1 MSLPVAILAG
11 GMATRLMPL
20 TEKIPKALI
29 DINGEPFIVHQ
40 LRLLRSKGIVSVVIC
55 AGHLGE
61 MIQDFVDDGRRF
73 DIQVEYSF
81 DGGRLLG
88 TGGAIKKA
96 LTLLGESF
104 FVLYGDAYLPCD
116 FKNIQATFEDS
127 GKKGLMTVF
136 RNEGAWDTSNVEFKD
151 GQILA
156 YDKRRLSPRMRH
168 IDYGLG
174 LFQRE
179 AFDSVPKE
187 MPYDLAELYRFL
199 LGKGELAACEVEQRF
214 YEIGSVGGLEELKK
228 YMLGERRR
236 AKGERQGA
244 KGEGDLDE

>member
-1 MSLPVAILAG
+1 MTLPVAILAG

-29 DINGEPFIVHQ
+29 DINGEPFIAHQ

-61 MIQDFVDDGRRF
+61 MIQDFVKDGRRF
-73 DIQVEYSF
+73 DIQIEFSF

-88 TGGAIKKA
+88 TGGAVKKA
-96 LTLLGESF
+96 LPLLGGSF
-104 FVLYGDAYLPCD
+104 FVLYGDSYLPCNY
-116 FKNIQATFEDS
+116 KAAQTAFES
-127 GKKGLMTVF
+127 LGKKGLMAVF

-156 YDKRRLSPRMRH
+156 YEKKRLSPRMRH

-174 LFQRE
+174 IFKRE
-179 AFDSVPKE
+179 AFAYVPKDT
-187 MPYDLAELYRFL
+187 PYDLADLYQFL
-199 LGKGELAACEVEQRF
+199 LEKGELAALEVEQRF
-214 YEIGSVGGLEELKK
+214 YEIGSIGGLEELKR
-228 YMLGERRR
+228 YMADGSYM
-236 AKGERQGA
+236 AHG
-244 KGEGDLDE
+244 

>member
-61 MIQDFVDDGRRF
+61 MIQDFVKDGRRF
-73 DIQVEYSF
+73 DIQIEFSF

-88 TGGAIKKA
+88 TGGAVKKA
-96 LTLLGESF
+96 LPLLGGSF
-104 FVLYGDAYLPCD
+104 FVLYGDSYLPCNY
-116 FKNIQATFEDS
+116 KAAQTAFES
-127 GKKGLMTVF
+127 LGKKGLMAVF

-156 YDKRRLSPRMRH
+156 YEKKRLSPRMRH

-174 LFQRE
+174 IFKRE
-179 AFDSVPKE
+179 AFAYVPKDT
-187 MPYDLAELYRFL
+187 PYDLADLYQFL
-199 LGKGELAACEVEQRF
+199 LEKGELAALEVEQRF
-214 YEIGSVGGLEELKK
+214 YEIGSIGGLEELKR
-228 YMLGERRR
+228 YMADGSYM
-236 AKGERQGA
+236 AHG
-244 KGEGDLDE
+244 

>member
-40 LRLLRSKGIVSVVIC
+40 LRLLRSKGIVNVVIC

-61 MIQDFVDDGRRF
+61 MIRDFVDDGRQF

-88 TGGAIKKA
+88 TGGAVRKA
-96 LTLLGESF
+96 LSLLGESF
-104 FVLYGDAYLPCD
+104 YVLYGDSYLPCD
-116 FKNIQATFEDS
+116 FKKIQATFEDS

-174 LFQRE
+174 VFKRE
-179 AFDSVPKE
+179 AFDSVPGD
-187 MPYDLAELYRFL
+187 MPYDLSELYQL
-199 LGKGELAACEVEQRF
+199 LLSKDELAAFEVFERF
-214 YEIGSVGGLEELKK
+214 YEAGSVEGLEELKR
-228 YMLGERRR
+228 YMLGEGRRV
-236 AKGERQGA
+236 
-244 KGEGDLDE
+244 KGEG

>member
-61 MIQDFVDDGRRF
+61 MIRDFVDDGRRF

-104 FVLYGDAYLPCD
+104 FVLYGDSYLPCNYKEMEAV
-116 FKNIQATFEDS
+116 FGVS
-127 GKKGLMTVF
+127 GKRGLMTVF
-136 RNEGAWDTSNVEFKD
+136 RNEGAWDTSNIEFKD

-174 LFQRE
+174 VFQRE

-199 LGKGELAACEVEQRF
+199 LGKGELAACEVDERF
-214 YEIGSVGGLEELKK
+214 YEIGSVEGVEGLIRYLVK
-228 YMLGERRR
+228 GERLK
-236 AKGERQGA
+236 AKGER
-244 KGEGDLDE
+244 

>member
-1 MSLPVAILAG
+1 
-11 GMATRLMPL
+11 MATRLMPL
-20 TEKIPKALI
+20 TETVPKALV
-29 DINGEPFIVHQ
+29 DINGEPFIAHQ
-40 LRLLRSKGIVSVVIC
+40 LRLLRSRGIDNVVIC

-61 MIQDFVDDGRRF
+61 MIRDFVDDGRRF

-96 LTLLGESF
+96 LNLLGDNF
-104 FVLYGDAYLPCD
+104 FVLYGDSYLPCD

-136 RNEGAWDTSNVEFKD
+136 RNEGAWDTSNVELRS

-174 LFQRE
+174 VFQRE
-179 AFDSVPKE
+179 AFDSVPEE

-199 LGKGELAACEVEQRF
+199 LGKGELAAFEVEQRF
-214 YEIGSVGGLEELKK
+214 YEIGSVEGLEGLIR
-228 YMLGERRR
+228 YLV
-236 AKGERQGA
+236 KGERLKA
-244 KGEGDLDE
+244 KGEGLKAKGRIP

>member
-29 DINGEPFIVHQ
+29 DLNGEPFIAHQ
-40 LRLLRSKGIVSVVIC
+40 LRLLRSRGIDNVVVC

-61 MIQDFVDDGRRF
+61 MIRDFVDDGRRF

-96 LTLLGESF
+96 LNLLDEKF
-104 FVLYGDAYLPCD
+104 FVLYGDSYLPC
-116 FKNIQATFEDS
+116 NYEEVEAAFEVS
-127 GKKGLMTVF
+127 GKRGLMTIF
-136 RNEGAWDTSNVEFKD
+136 RNEGVWDTSNVEFEG

-156 YDKRRLSPRMRH
+156 YDKRRPSHRMRH

-174 LFQRE
+174 VFKRD
-179 AFDSVPKE
+179 AFEFIPDDTA
-187 MPYDLAELYRFL
+187 YDLARLYQFL
-199 LGKGELAACEVEQRF
+199 LGKGELAALEVDERF
-214 YEIGSVGGLEELKK
+214 YEIGSVEGLEELKGH
-228 YMLGERRR
+228 LADGS
-236 AKGERQGA
+236 
-244 KGEGDLDE
+244 

>member
-20 TEKIPKALI
+20 TEKIPKVLI

-61 MIQDFVDDGRRF
+61 MIRDFVDDGRRF

-104 FVLYGDAYLPCD
+104 FVLYGDSDLPCNY
-116 FKNIQATFEDS
+116 KEMEAAFEVS
-127 GKKGLMTVF
+127 GKRGLMTVF

-156 YDKRRLSPRMRH
+156 YDKQRLSPRMRH

-187 MPYDLAELYRFL
+187 MPYDLAELYQFL
-199 LGKGELAACEVEQRF
+199 LGKGELAAFEVEQRF
-214 YEIGSVGGLEELKK
+214 YEIGSVGGLEELKR
-228 YMLGERRR
+228 YLVDGS
-236 AKGERQGA
+236 
-244 KGEGDLDE
+244 

>member
-29 DINGEPFIVHQ
+29 DINGEPFITHQ
-40 LRLLRSKGIVSVVIC
+40 LRLLRSRGIDRVIIC
-55 AGHLGE
+55 VGYLGE
-61 MIQDFVDDGRRF
+61 MIQDFVEDGRRF
-73 DIQVEYSF
+73 EIQVEYSF

-88 TGGAIKKA
+88 TGGAVKKA
-96 LTLLGESF
+96 LDLLGESF
-104 FVLYGDAYLPCD
+104 YVLYGDSYLPCD

-136 RNEGAWDTSNVEFKD
+136 RNVGAWDTSNVELEG

-156 YDKRRLSPRMRH
+156 YDKQRFSPRMRH

-174 LFQRE
+174 VFQRE
-179 AFDSVPKE
+179 AFDFVPDDTT
-187 MPYDLAELYRFL
+187 YDLADLYRFL
-199 LGKGELAACEVEQRF
+199 LGKGELAACEVDERF
-214 YEIGSVGGLEELKK
+214 YEIGSVEGLEELKK
-228 YMLGERRR
+228 HLAHG
-236 AKGERQGA
+236 
-244 KGEGDLDE
+244 

>member
-1 MSLPVAILAG
+1 MTLPVAILAG

-61 MIQDFVDDGRRF
+61 MIQDFVKDGRRF
-73 DIQVEYSF
+73 DIQIEFSF

-88 TGGAIKKA
+88 TGGAVKKA
-96 LTLLGESF
+96 LPLLGGSF
-104 FVLYGDAYLPCD
+104 FVLYGDSYLPCNY
-116 FKNIQATFEDS
+116 KAAQTAFES
-127 GKKGLMTVF
+127 LGKKGLMAVF

-156 YDKRRLSPRMRH
+156 YEKKRLSPRMRH

-174 LFQRE
+174 IFKRE
-179 AFDSVPKE
+179 AFAYVPKDT
-187 MPYDLAELYRFL
+187 PYDLADLYQFL
-199 LGKGELAACEVEQRF
+199 LEKGELAALEVEQRF
-214 YEIGSVGGLEELKK
+214 YEIGSIGGLEELKR
-228 YMLGERRR
+228 YMADGSYM
-236 AKGERQGA
+236 AHG
-244 KGEGDLDE
+244 